1 MISQINPSLI
11 WWQYTLKSSS
21 TWIRNFSQRN
31 LVVLNYF
38 LFYSF
43 GWYMVCEFYLLI
55 QRCMNDIPKMENRKF
70 VSQFFSAVS
79 LFQIGLSR
87 TYLYALLVYCV
98 LFYTILFFVL
108 ESQKRILTNSC
119 RVFRHVDPCYY
130 FWLLDCY
137 YGKPVKRN
145 EVTLTHPLWN
155 IVYHYSYPQIK

>member
-1 MISQINPSLI
+1 VISQINPSLI

-70 VSQFFSAVS
+70 VSQFFFGCFSISNRA
-79 LFQIGLSR
+79 I
-87 TYLYALLVYCV
+87 LYVCV
-98 LFYTILFFVL
+98 CTTCILRAILHNSFFFVL

-119 RVFRHVDPCYY
+119 RVFRHVDPC
-130 FWLLDCY
+130 
-137 YGKPVKRN
+137 
-145 EVTLTHPLWN
+145 
-155 IVYHYSYPQIK
+155 